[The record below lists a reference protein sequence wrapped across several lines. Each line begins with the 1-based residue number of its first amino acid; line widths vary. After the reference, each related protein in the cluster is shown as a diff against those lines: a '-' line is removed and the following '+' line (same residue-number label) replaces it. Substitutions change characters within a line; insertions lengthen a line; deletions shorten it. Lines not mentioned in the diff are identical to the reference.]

1 MLHHFFFS
9 QHLDDEEEIVLVVHK
24 HWLMGMRVLF
34 WPTLLF
40 LTVWGILLFSPNKYM
55 VYGVAL
61 TTCFILIWWIRNF
74 MDYFLDAWLITNK
87 GIVDL
92 EWHGWFHRKSARLL
106 YSDLQGVSYEING
119 IFGMI
124 FRYGHMDLEKVST
137 GTTIGMD
144 FVSQP
149 RRVEA
154 TILKCMETY
163 MHKKNLKDAKT
174 VQGILAEFVA
184 SSLQKQSVEAMAK
197 PKKKV

>member
-1 MLHHFFFS
+1 MLNNFFFS
-9 QHLDDEEEIVLVVHK
+9 QHLDDEEVIVLVVHK
-24 HWLMGMRVLF
+24 HWLMGLRSLF
-34 WPTLLF
+34 WPTLIF
-40 LTVWGILLFSPNKYM
+40 LTVWSILLFSPNKYM
-55 VYGVAL
+55 LYGVSL
-61 TTCFILIWWIRNF
+61 TACFILIWWIRNF

-92 EWHGWFHRKSARLL
+92 EWHGWFHRSSARVL

-119 IFGMI
+119 ILGTI
-124 FRYGHMDLEKVST
+124 FRYGHMDVEKVST

-144 FVSQP
+144 YVSQP
-149 RRVEA
+149 RYVEA
-154 TILKCMETY
+154 AILECMEKY

-184 SSLQKQSVEAMAK
+184 GSLQKQSAEAMLK